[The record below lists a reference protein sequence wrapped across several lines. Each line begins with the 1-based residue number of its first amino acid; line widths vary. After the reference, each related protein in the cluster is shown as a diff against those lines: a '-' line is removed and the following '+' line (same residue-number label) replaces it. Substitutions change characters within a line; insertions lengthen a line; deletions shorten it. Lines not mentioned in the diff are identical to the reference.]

1 MTDWH
6 TADWHLGH
14 QNVIEY
20 SGRPWASADEMTEGL
35 IERHNERVAPG
46 DTVWVHGD
54 VALHRSQLV
63 HVKRFNGRKI
73 LIAGNHDS
81 CWDGHKRSARG
92 AAAYLDA
99 GFAEIQADGIVPR
112 HILGS
117 RPVMLS
123 HLPYADPA
131 DPDQR
136 YASKRPVN
144 QGMPLLCGHVH
155 EKWRVKDRMINVGV
169 DVNDWYP
176 VPAEQLAE
184 ELKGSC
190 DAVAKIK
197 RVRGME

>member
-14 QNVIEY
+14 QNVIGY
-20 SGRPWASADEMTEGL
+20 SGRPWGSAEEMNEAL
-35 IERHNERVAPG
+35 VARHNERVRPG

-54 VALHRSQLV
+54 VALRRSHLA
-63 HVKRFNGRKI
+63 HVSRFNGRKI

-81 CWDGHKRSARG
+81 CWDGHKRAARA

-112 HILGS
+112 HILGN

-136 YASKRPVN
+136 YASKRPVDR
-144 QGMPLLCGHVH
+144 GLPLLCGHVH

-184 ELKGSC
+184 ELK
-190 DAVAKIK
+190 AL
-197 RVRGME
+197 

>member
-14 QNVIEY
+14 QNVIGY
-20 SGRPWASADEMTEGL
+20 SGRPWATADEMTDGL
-35 IERHNERVAPG
+35 VARHNERVRAG

-81 CWDGHKRSARG
+81 CWTGHKRAARA

-123 HLPYADPA
+123 HLPYADPT

-184 ELKGSC
+184 ELK
-190 DAVAKIK
+190 AL
-197 RVRGME
+197 